1 MTETWTKKPQQSL
14 SFGTHSL
21 SKHPL
26 QQCRILQTVW
36 KDVELVQSIST
47 LTNGGFYSTT
57 RFFFLD
63 KNYKQRTFLNFDRL
77 QEKSRLG
84 SCPGNSVFETLV
96 IRSGSIP
103 TSLRLSKDCEGIDM
117 GEV

>member
-47 LTNGGFYSTT
+47 LTNGGFIQQLV
-57 RFFFLD
+57 FFFWTRII
-63 KNYKQRTFLNFDRL
+63 NNAPF
-77 QEKSRLG
+77 
-84 SCPGNSVFETLV
+84 
-96 IRSGSIP
+96 
-103 TSLRLSKDCEGIDM
+103 
-117 GEV
+117 